1 MKSIPNLRRPLLVVA
16 LALLTTAGVAQGH
29 AEVEDSG
36 FKRNTVGTVKV
47 HIQHGCIGEGTAAT
61 AVDRVVVLVP
71 KAFPS
76 AKPKSTAGWHATAK
90 MTSEGRRLEWHRM
103 NRTSTAKDFRISVR
117 FPAKAGVYGLPTVQY
132 CGASSIAWIEKAVG
146 GEEPEHP
153 LPTVTVK

>member
-1 MKSIPNLRRPLLVVA
+1 MIPSSHLRLSLALAA
-16 LALLTTAGVAQGH
+16 LALLGVTASASGH
-29 AEVEDSG
+29 ADVEGSG
-36 FKRNTVGTVKV
+36 FQRNTTGTVTV
-47 HIQHGCIGEGTAAT
+47 HIQHGCSAENIKAG

-76 AKPKSTAGWHATAK
+76 AKPKSTTGWHATAK

-103 NRTSTAKDFRISVR
+103 NRASTAKDFRISVR

>member
-1 MKSIPNLRRPLLVVA
+1 MKFIPNLRRPLLVAA

-36 FKRNTVGTVKV
+36 FKRKTVGTVKV
-47 HIQHGCIGEGTAAT
+47 NIQHGCSAENTKAG

-76 AKPKSTAGWHATAK
+76 AKPKSTRGWHATAK

-103 NRTSTAKDFRISVR
+103 DRTSTAKNFRISVR

-146 GEEPEHP
+146 GEGPEHP